1 MISAISTVF
10 RAVIYQPL
18 YNALVFLIGIVPAH
32 DVGLAVIVLTVIVRL
47 ILYPLSRRAVES
59 QLAMKKVAPEVEKV
73 KAKYKKN
80 STEASQAIFALYKE
94 RDVHPFAGFGLTL
107 IQLPILFAL
116 YWVFSR
122 GGLPRVNP
130 AELYSFVHIPSSV
143 NMHFLGFVDMSAP
156 HNIVL
161 ALLVALSQFLYT
173 RLSMGRTEHDS
184 PVEASLSGDM
194 AKSFEFQA
202 RYVMPTMFGVIAFIV
217 AAAAP
222 LYWLTANIFM
232 IGQEYFSGRR
242 F

>member
-1 MISAISTVF
+1 MV
-10 RAVIYQPL
+10 YQPL
-18 YNALVFLIGIVPAH
+18 YNALVFLVGVIPSH
-32 DVGLAVIVLTVIVRL
+32 DVGVAVIALTTLVRL
-47 ILYPLSRRAVES
+47 VLFPLSRRAIES
-59 QLAMKKVAPEVEKV
+59 QLAMKRVAPEVEKI

-80 STEASQAIFALYKE
+80 SPEANQAVFALYKE

-107 IQLPILFAL
+107 VQIPILFAL

-122 GGLPRVNP
+122 GGLPKVDV
-130 AELYSFVHIPSSV
+130 AQLYSFVHVPAAV
-143 NMHFLGFVDMSAP
+143 NMSFLGLINMGAP
-156 HNIVL
+156 HNVVL
-161 ALLVALSQFLYT
+161 AALVALSQFVYT

-202 RYVMPTMFGVIAFIV
+202 RYVMPAMFGIIAYAV

-222 LYWLTANIFM
+222 LYWLTANLFM
-232 IGQEYFSGRR
+232 IGQEYVAGRR